1 MVACGGAASPGA
13 DTCEQGRCGPPAPGI
28 DAGQPD
34 YCAPCVDE
42 TAATVLACPA
52 RRPETESELEAFC
65 AGFLRTGRTSATVSV
80 GECTIPSGLPLPLCN
95 ATSPDPSV
103 DVLSVVSF
111 PAGLDCHYA
120 RATGLLV
127 GQAVSA
133 DSPRYCGNRAY
144 VATTAGVTNPWCIA
158 GGTQALSVACT
169 AGGGTGID
177 GGLDATPL
185 DGP

>member
-1 MVACGGAASPGA
+1 MSPTRNPVCCLLVSSWMVACGGAASPGA
-13 DTCEQGRCGPPAPGI
+13 DTCEVGECAQGTTCEQGRCSPPAPGI

-120 RATGLLV
+120 RHT
-127 GQAVSA
+127 
-133 DSPRYCGNRAY
+133 
-144 VATTAGVTNPWCIA
+144 
-158 GGTQALSVACT
+158 
-169 AGGGTGID
+169 
-177 GGLDATPL
+177 
-185 DGP
+185 